1 MYTER
6 ADVFLTIWEKLV
18 ALLQS
23 KRFILAVAGALVT
36 LFGPEV
42 GLEPE
47 LAQTI
52 VVAIVAFIVGDSVN
66 PIQELL
72 KSRRFWAF
80 VGSVAA
86 VLVTAFGLQVDPALV
101 QQVVLVIAAWIVGDS
116 WRLTVPKKRLL
127 TKR

>member
-6 ADVFLTIWEKLV
+6 PAIFMTIWEKLI

-36 LFGPEV
+36 LFGTEV

-52 VVAIVAFIVGDSVN
+52 VTAIVAFIVGDSIN

-80 VGSVAA
+80 VGSVLA
-86 VLVTAFGLQVDPALV
+86 VLVAEFGLSVDPALV
-101 QQVVLVIAAWIVGDS
+101 QQVVLVIAAWIIGDS
-116 WRLTVPKKRLL
+116 WRLTVPKRKKLL
-127 TKR
+127 G